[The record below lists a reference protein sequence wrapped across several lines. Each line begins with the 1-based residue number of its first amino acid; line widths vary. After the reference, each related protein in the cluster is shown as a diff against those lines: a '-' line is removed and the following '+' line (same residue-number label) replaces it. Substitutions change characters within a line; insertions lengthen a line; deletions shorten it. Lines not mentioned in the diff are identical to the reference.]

1 MGRNENPFS
10 NSIQKPSLTE
20 EISTSQN
27 PVVIKLIKKNM
38 GKRLIKNWSPNSLSN
53 VDSTLLSKP
62 LANRLQDVMPNLA
75 IENPS
80 F

>member
-1 MGRNENPFS
+1 
-10 NSIQKPSLTE
+10 
-20 EISTSQN
+20 
-27 PVVIKLIKKNM
+27 M

-53 VDSTLLSKP
+53 VDSTLLSKL
-62 LANRLQDVMPNLA
+62 LANRLQYVMPNLA